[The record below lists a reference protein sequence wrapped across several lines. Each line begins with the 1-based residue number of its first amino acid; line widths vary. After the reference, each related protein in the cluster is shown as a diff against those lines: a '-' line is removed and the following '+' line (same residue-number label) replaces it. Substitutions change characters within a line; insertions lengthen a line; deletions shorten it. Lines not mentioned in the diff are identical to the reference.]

1 MKSDPNKNKMLNKE
15 EKEIPFEYA
24 VMYNCSGGG
33 GVLLGCVRDSFKA
46 QRFLF

>member
-1 MKSDPNKNKMLNKE
+1 MKSDPNKNKMLSKE

-33 GVLLGCVRDSFKA
+33 WEGTPGTCEGF
-46 QRFLF
+46 F